1 VTTSTEQ
8 PTDQSVQAQLL
19 DFLSAR
25 TKTAVAPD
33 LDLFAS
39 GLVSSLFA
47 MELVMFVERTF
58 DVTVGSD
65 ELKLDTFRTVDSIT
79 ALVRRLRGADR
90 D

>member
-1 VTTSTEQ
+1 MTTSTEQ
-8 PTDQSVQAQLL
+8 PTDRSVQAQLL

-47 MELVMFVERTF
+47 MELVMFVERAF

-65 ELKLDTFRTVDSIT
+65 ELKLDTFRTVHSIT

>member
-1 VTTSTEQ
+1 MTTSTEQ
-8 PTDQSVQAQLL
+8 PTDQSVQSQLL

-25 TKTAVAPD
+25 TKTTVTPE

-47 MELVMFVERTF
+47 MELVVFVESTF
-58 DVTVGSD
+58 DVTVGPD
-65 ELKLDTFRTVDSIT
+65 DLQLATFRTVDSIT
-79 ALVRRLRGADR
+79 ALVHRLREADR